1 MDYETMIFFFV
12 IFTETFKCFLKL
24 ITEYEASSVY
34 KLKTLAVLC
43 VCDSGQIILKVEMS
57 LGVCR

>member
-1 MDYETMIFFFV
+1 ML
-12 IFTETFKCFLKL
+12 LKL

-34 KLKTLAVLC
+34 KLKLWPYC